1 MLSELLS
8 NLVIKE
14 VYSANTIYTR
24 ENTSKKRADRQCWS
38 IGIKYEGQTEY
49 YFNGK
54 SIVADINHVTILPK
68 GCTYTWKCTN
78 SGHYSFVE
86 FDSDAT
92 FPEPISIPIKNN
104 EVILNRIKKIE
115 FNYTKSEAL
124 RRMKS
129 IRDIYSIILE
139 ISDSEAK
146 AYLPSKKQQKI
157 APALEYISLHYTERI
172 TNDTLAEVSKIS
184 TVYFRKLFTEI
195 MGVSPITYINIFR
208 ISKAKE
214 MLKSDYGN
222 LSNVA
227 LSLGYPDLYT
237 FSRDFKKVTGVSP
250 SNYAKI
256 KNAPNE

>member
-1 MLSELLS
+1 MFSKLFSD
-8 NLVIKE
+8 LVIKE
-14 VYSANTIYTR
+14 VYSAYTIYTR
-24 ENTSKKRADRQCWS
+24 QNTSMKRLNRKCWS

-54 SIVADINHVTILPK
+54 SVIADKNHIIILPK
-68 GCTYTWKCTN
+68 GCDYTWKCIN
-78 SGHYSFVE
+78 SGHYSSIE
-86 FDSDAT
+86 FDSDLT
-92 FPEPISIPIKNN
+92 YPEPISISIKSNEAILNTINKFELRYASDEIYRKIKN
-104 EVILNRIKKIE
+104 IK
-115 FNYTKSEAL
+115 
-124 RRMKS
+124 
-129 IRDIYSIILE
+129 DVYSIIIE
-139 ISDSEAK
+139 ILDSEVKTYSA
-146 AYLPSKKQQKI
+146 SKKQQKI

-184 TVYFRKLFTEI
+184 NVYFRKLFTEI
-195 MGVSPITYINIFR
+195 IGVSPITYINLFR